1 MISKEVS
8 VAEAKKHLSELLGRV
23 AYGGERIMISKRGK
37 PMAVLIPPSEEASA
51 EEHLSKVEGW
61 LESDDPFF
69 ELIDQIVHDRASH
82 LPRASR
88 PSRG

>member
-1 MISKEVS
+1 
-8 VAEAKKHLSELLGRV
+8 
-23 AYGGERIMISKRGK
+23 
-37 PMAVLIPPSEEASA
+37 MAVLIPPSEEASA